1 MAKRTPKLE
10 PVKSVIPRWVHE
22 RGAAFEKKFFAHWVL
37 WHWADIVGEYNAS
50 NAEPQGIRKEIL
62 YLYCGNSTLRNE
74 LVMMQEQ
81 IVQMVNNYAGQKMI
95 AGIAFGRRWERP
107 DTDEIEEIR
116 IAHTAKE
123 ENWGRERQKIALSA
137 GECAAA
143 ERLGSEAQDPDI
155 VRMVRN
161 LYRKN
166 MQMNKLH
173 AQKHDWQP
181 CEECGTLRSPE
192 QRFCTVCARK
202 KRERRAAAIRQ
213 VLRDIPWARCR
224 EVQEY
229 VPECTPKLLN
239 EQRAAMVQQLAAEV
253 DVSDTKSIKALN
265 LVMLYR
271 CLPPEQLTEDEIVRS
286 LYRLRFNLHRPKDYK
301 APKRYS
307 VIPLGK
313 KEKRKD

>member
-22 RGAAFEKKFFAHWVL
+22 RGAVFEKKFFAHWVL
-37 WHWADIVGEYNAS
+37 WHWADIVGEYNAR
-50 NAEPQGIRKEIL
+50 NAEPQGIRQEVL

-81 IVQMVNNYAGQKMI
+81 IVQLVNNYAGQRMI
-95 AGIAFGRRWERP
+95 SGIAFGRRWEHP
-107 DTDEIEEIR
+107 DTEEMGDIR
-116 IAHTAKE
+116 ISHTAWE
-123 ENWGRERQKIALSA
+123 ENWGKERQKIVLSA
-137 GECAAA
+137 EEEAAA
-143 ERLGSEAQDPDI
+143 EAVGVGAQDADI
-155 VRMVRN
+155 VRMARM
-161 LYRKN
+161 LYRKSV
-166 MQMNKLH
+166 QMNKLH
-173 AQKHDWQP
+173 ATRHDWHP
-181 CEECGTLRSPE
+181 CEKCGLLTPPEHRWCTACLRSRRE
-192 QRFCTVCARK
+192 QR
-202 KRERRAAAIRQ
+202 AADIRQ
-213 VLRDIPWARCR
+213 VLRDIPWARCK
-224 EVQEY
+224 EVQKY

-253 DVSDTKSIKALN
+253 DVRDTTSIKALN

-271 CLPPEQLTEDEIVRS
+271 CLPPEQLTEEEIIRS

-313 KEKRKD
+313 KEKRKS